1 GLYAL
6 TGSIWTSMI
15 THVGMNTLV
24 IIIQLLLHY
33 GYIQMP

>member
-1 GLYAL
+1 

>member
-1 GLYAL
+1 
-6 TGSIWTSMI
+6 I